1 MALMVS
7 ADHLRTA
14 VVVETII
21 IFKRKRHAALP
32 AVTQVHNQ
40 EGNNSYKWLNL
51 AKRRVIRVHKLR
63 KALFLVRQIVKCGQT
78 EALSVQAKYLYSSC

>member
-1 MALMVS
+1 MSPWTGHLPGEQTKCLVKIVYGLEVQGTVSGTLFAGTLMALMVS

-32 AVTQVHNQ
+32 AVTQLEISAIYQ
-40 EGNNSYKWLNL
+40 
-51 AKRRVIRVHKLR
+51 
-63 KALFLVRQIVKCGQT
+63 
-78 EALSVQAKYLYSSC
+78 

>member
-40 EGNNSYKWLNL
+40 EGNNSYNWLNL
-51 AKRRVIRVHKLR
+51 ANRRVIRVHELL
-63 KALFLVRQIVKCGQT
+63 KALFFSSSDSKVRTNRGTVCPGKI
-78 EALSVQAKYLYSSC
+78 SV